1 MKRIVCFGDTITEMG
16 AVIELRGYV
25 AQLMDRYVRR
35 ADVLLRGFTGYTTNE
50 AVKILQAAVLDEHPE
65 FVVLSFGL
73 NDSAL
78 PGQIQHVPLK
88 DYRRN
93 LLEMATQIA
102 QSGAWLVV
110 VTPPPVDEARVKSRA
125 MEHTALYAEA
135 CREVAAQMRV
145 PVVDIFSRLQEEPG
159 WKKACLLDGL
169 HLSANGMNRL
179 YEEVAKTLDSMRPL
193 DEFER
198 LGVNG
203 I

>member
-102 QSGAWLVV
+102 QSGA
-110 VTPPPVDEARVKSRA
+110 
-125 MEHTALYAEA
+125 
-135 CREVAAQMRV
+135 
-145 PVVDIFSRLQEEPG
+145 
-159 WKKACLLDGL
+159 
-169 HLSANGMNRL
+169 
-179 YEEVAKTLDSMRPL
+179 
-193 DEFER
+193 
-198 LGVNG
+198 
-203 I
+203 